1 MFKFFRIS
9 FGLIVIG
16 FASVSIFGQN
26 EWVGRYEFSEDG
38 GKTAGG
44 TAIFV
49 QHDLEIVEGNDG
61 LIAFLKSNGYQT
73 SKDLICTA
81 KITGDKLNIYL
92 ESYGEDNVF
101 ESYKSGDL
109 LLTLE
114 RKTEKVKTVLLTH
127 WGKFTPIVPKNEKS
141 GKIYFTKSD
150 TNKNEK

>member
-9 FGLIVIG
+9 FVLIVVA

-26 EWVGRYEFSEDG
+26 EWIGRYEFSEDG
-38 GKTAGG
+38 GKNAGG

-49 QHDLEIVEGNDG
+49 QHELEVVEGDDG

-81 KITGDKLNIYL
+81 KVTVGKLNIYF

-101 ESYKSGDL
+101 ESYEAGDL

-114 RKTEKVKTVLLTH
+114 RRTEKGKTVLITH
-127 WGKFTPIVPKNEKS
+127 WGKFTPIIPKNEKS
-141 GKIYFTKSD
+141 GKTYFTKPE